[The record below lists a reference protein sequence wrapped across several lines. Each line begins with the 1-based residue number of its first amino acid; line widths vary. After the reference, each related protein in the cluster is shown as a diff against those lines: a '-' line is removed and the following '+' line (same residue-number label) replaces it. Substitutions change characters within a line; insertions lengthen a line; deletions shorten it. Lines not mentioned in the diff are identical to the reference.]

1 MFEHMTEQE
10 AKKQILDMVGAY
22 CDQYHQKKPYQEGE
36 RILTLP
42 GYIDRE
48 EMTNLVD
55 SAWNS
60 G

>member
-36 RILTLP
+36 RIP
-42 GYIDRE
+42 YASGY
-48 EMTNLVD
+48 MT
-55 SAWNS
+55 
-60 G
+60 GRR